1 MKEGKNEV
9 KLNEGQNIIFAHKNP
24 SMEDVGIYEDEKL
37 KYTKN
42 DFKNRL
48 MLMNKLTLAINVINY
63 SKGIDYYKENKKQK
77 IKKNGNNDFM
87 IENENNEINEINENQ
102 DENNNISLENEKE
115 NNSNNDKDVEKYN
128 DSGKKKDFGN
138 NNKTDDEENE
148 QEINDDNE
156 NNEENGEINGIIKN
170 DDYNNVDSE
179 KKIIITIMIMTI
191 KKMNLIIKIV
201 ILMKKMKMP
210 TF

>member
-1 MKEGKNEV
+1 
-9 KLNEGQNIIFAHKNP
+9 
-24 SMEDVGIYEDEKL
+24 MEDVGIYEDGKL

-102 DENNNISLENEKE
+102 DENNNI
-115 NNSNNDKDVEKYN
+115 YII
-128 DSGKKKDFGN
+128 GK
-138 NNKTDDEENE
+138 
-148 QEINDDNE
+148 
-156 NNEENGEINGIIKN
+156 
-170 DDYNNVDSE
+170 
-179 KKIIITIMIMTI
+179 
-191 KKMNLIIKIV
+191 
-201 ILMKKMKMP
+201 
-210 TF
+210 